1 MIDVSEKSC
10 FKAKMD
16 LKYLS
21 ENWKK
26 KKEGNEN
33 RGKIQ
38 TWVGLKFEA

>member
-1 MIDVSEKSC
+1 MK
-10 FKAKMD
+10 
-16 LKYLS
+16 S

-33 RGKIQ
+33 RGKIV